1 MWPLRKMIITSDY
14 KSILV
19 GIFSVSFAEFV
30 RTLNA

>member
-19 GIFSVSFAEFV
+19 GIFSVSFAKFV